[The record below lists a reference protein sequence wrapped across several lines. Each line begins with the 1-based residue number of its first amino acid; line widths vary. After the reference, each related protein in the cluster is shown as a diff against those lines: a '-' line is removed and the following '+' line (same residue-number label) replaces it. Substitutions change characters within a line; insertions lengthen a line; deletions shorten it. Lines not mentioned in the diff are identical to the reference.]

1 MARRTGLVVDR
12 DLGYRNIVREVE
24 NFERAEILI
33 GFQAGTTTHVQTK
46 GDRAKEG
53 GLSMPQIAAE
63 NEFGTQRIP
72 ERSFMRTSF
81 DENIT
86 RIQALIRR
94 EYELVVDG
102 NKTAANALGLV
113 GLYVVGL
120 IQQKIRQITQ
130 PPNSPTTIALKKSSK
145 PLIDFGQMVGS
156 VTYVVGRTR

>member
-1 MARRTGLVVDR
+1 MARRTALVVDR
-12 DLGYRNIVREVE
+12 DLGYRDIVREVE
-24 NFERAEILI
+24 RFQRSEILI
-33 GFQAGTTTHVQTK
+33 GFQEGTITHVQTK
-46 GDRAKEG
+46 GDRAKTG

-81 DENIT
+81 DENVT

-94 EYELVVDG
+94 EYEQVVDG
-102 NKTAANALGLV
+102 NKTEANALGLV

-130 PPNSPTTIALKKSSK
+130 PPNSPTTIAIKKSSK